1 LVKNGR
7 IHLDDVIEASGDYK
21 LFFETM
27 IASEDFRGLN
37 RAHSTNLKNAI
48 ESMINDVSPI
58 IDNTNIKNES
68 KAYVVKALELGY
80 KDSNISVVD
89 IGTGGL
95 TAKELSERNTHG
107 VPFDKIE
114 KMIQV
119 YNSVGELTIKRY

>member
-1 LVKNGR
+1 
-7 IHLDDVIEASGDYK
+7 
-21 LFFETM
+21 M

-58 IDNTNIKNES
+58 IIDNTNIKANES